1 MLKFEQEKHWVFL
14 YWLTFVSFIFFLF
27 VVALNEKY
35 VQGLFAAD
43 RSKIVFL
50 IVGLYLFGTIRA
62 GLRAKFLA
70 EQIDHFRFQKRILN
84 PNALANSQPEP
95 NFSSLLENSKL
106 FEDKEDYHFLDKEND
121 DTNCLFHLVEKCKGA
136 HDLNW
141 FISESL
147 LKLGLL
153 GTIIGFILMLGPVIE
168 ITTFDVGSMQQ
179 ILSKMSAGM
188 GTALYTTLAGILGST
203 TLSFQ
208 NLILD
213 KGADDLINQILFLK
227 TTSFEYN

>member
-1 MLKFEQEKHWVFL
+1 M
-14 YWLTFVSFIFFLF
+14 
-27 VVALNEKY
+27 
-35 VQGLFAAD
+35 
-43 RSKIVFL
+43 KI
-50 IVGLYLFGTIRA
+50 GR
-62 GLRAKFLA
+62 
-70 EQIDHFRFQKRILN
+70 
-84 PNALANSQPEP
+84 
-95 NFSSLLENSKL
+95 
-106 FEDKEDYHFLDKEND
+106 HFLDKEND
-121 DTNCLFHLVEKCKGA
+121 STNCLFYLVEKCKGA

-141 FISESL
+141 FISESI

-213 KGADDLINQILFLK
+213 KGADNLVNQILFLK
-227 TTSFEYN
+227 ATSLDCE

>member
-14 YWLTFVSFIFFLF
+14 YWLVFVGFIFFLF
-27 VVALNEKY
+27 LVALNEGY
-35 VQGLFAAD
+35 VQELFAAD

-50 IVGLYLFGTIRA
+50 IVGLYIFGTVRA
-62 GLRAKFLA
+62 GRRAKFIA
-70 EQIDHFRFQKRILN
+70 EEIDHFRFQARKLDRGAMSDSHSESNFLSM
-84 PNALANSQPEP
+84 LKNS
-95 NFSSLLENSKL
+95 NL
-106 FEDKEDYHFLDKEND
+106 FEDQEDYHFLEKEND
-121 DTNCLFHLVEKCKGA
+121 NTSCLFYLVEKCKGA

-141 FISESL
+141 FISESI

-213 KGADDLINQILFLK
+213 KGADNLINQILFLK
-227 TTSFEYN
+227 PMPLRRN

>member
-14 YWLTFVSFIFFLF
+14 YWLVFVGFIIFLF
-27 VVALNEKY
+27 LVALNERY
-35 VQGLFAAD
+35 VQELFAAD

-50 IVGLYLFGTIRA
+50 IVGLYLFGTVRA
-62 GLRAKFLA
+62 GRRAKFIA
-70 EQIDHFRFQKRILN
+70 EEIDHFRFEARKLDNDLIPDSR
-84 PNALANSQPEP
+84 SES
-95 NFSSLLENSKL
+95 NFLSLLKNSNL
-106 FEDKEDYHFLDKEND
+106 FDDQEDYHFLDKEND
-121 DTNCLFHLVEKCKGA
+121 STNCLFYLVEKCKGA

-141 FISESL
+141 FISESI

-213 KGADDLINQILFLK
+213 KGADNLVNQILFLK
-227 TTSFEYN
+227 ATSLDCE